1 MTGAV
6 LERVRGG
13 AEDGTPR
20 LLDEAE
26 MKTLFNDYNNLL
38 NAGVGAGF
46 TMNYDRRQV
55 VYTGGV
61 PAAPASMFLS
71 KAARLPSAILLTVVS
86 ENFMPAL
93 EPPTRRPVSCR
104 VS

>member
-13 AEDGTPR
+13 AEDGTLR

-26 MKTLFNDYNNLL
+26 MKALFNDYNNLL
-38 NAGVGAGF
+38 SAGVGGGF
-46 TMNYDRRQV
+46 TMDYEHRQV

-61 PAAPASMFLS
+61 PAAPASIFLS
-71 KAARLPSAILLTVVS
+71 KAARLPSAIFLTVVS

-104 VS
+104 AS